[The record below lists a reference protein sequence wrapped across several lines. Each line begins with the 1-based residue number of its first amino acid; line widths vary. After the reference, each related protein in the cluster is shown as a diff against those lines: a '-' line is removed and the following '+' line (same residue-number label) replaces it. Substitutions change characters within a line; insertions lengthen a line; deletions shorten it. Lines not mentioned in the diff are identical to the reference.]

1 MVTSSILYEVSVT
14 TTTETDSGLPSVST
28 WDTSCTTRPSL
39 GSREK
44 IVLASPLLVVS
55 EGVGGGF
62 VLAIAAE
69 ISDMAGARNTG
80 IEAVGDLVVW
90 LCIGK

>member
-1 MVTSSILYEVSVT
+1 
-14 TTTETDSGLPSVST
+14 
-28 WDTSCTTRPSL
+28 
-39 GSREK
+39 
-44 IVLASPLLVVS
+44 
-55 EGVGGGF
+55 